1 MMGVL
6 STCLGVRLSLGGSLA
21 SVVRFRF
28 TGRNKVRSSVLKGK
42 WEPAKI
48 HKIHVEVK

>member
-1 MMGVL
+1 MGVL
-6 STCLGVRLSLGGSLA
+6 ETYLGVRLSLGGSLA

-28 TGRNKVRSSVLKGK
+28 TERNKIRRSVLKRK
-42 WEPAKI
+42 WEPAKM